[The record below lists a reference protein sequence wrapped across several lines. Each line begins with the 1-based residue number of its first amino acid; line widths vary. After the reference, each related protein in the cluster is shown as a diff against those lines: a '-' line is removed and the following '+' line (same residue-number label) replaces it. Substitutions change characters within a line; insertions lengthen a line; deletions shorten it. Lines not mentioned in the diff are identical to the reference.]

1 MCGGDDHLAWKRP
14 VSSEACRRLSIAAR
28 GIPFLHM
35 DAFKGLQSLFGYTL
49 GLVLPHLVSSKS
61 RGELSSFFE
70 RLDMDQ
76 RVVTVDPFTIAM
88 ASIQEA
94 LASLSSSAWDDLE
107 SILVA
112 SLPAKFKMPDI
123 GRYTGVGCSCIH
135 LRLYSTVMRVHGLDE
150 SLMITM
156 FPLSLSGAT

>member
-1 MCGGDDHLAWKRP
+1 
-14 VSSEACRRLSIAAR
+14 
-28 GIPFLHM
+28 
-35 DAFKGLQSLFGYTL
+35 
-49 GLVLPHLVSSKS
+49 
-61 RGELSSFFE
+61 
-70 RLDMDQ
+70 MDQ

>member
-1 MCGGDDHLAWKRP
+1 MCRGDDHLAWKRP
-14 VSSEACRRLSIAAR
+14 VSSEACKRLSIAVG
-28 GIPFLHM
+28 GIPFLHV
-35 DAFKGLQSLFGYTL
+35 DASKGLQSLFGYTL
-49 GLVLPHLVSSKS
+49 GLVLPHLVSKGS
-61 RGELSSFFE
+61 LVHFFE

-107 SILVA
+107 SILVV
-112 SLPAKFKMPDI
+112 SLPAKFRMTDI
-123 GRYTGVGCSCIH
+123 GRYTGIGCSRIH